1 MSYAN
6 FLQLIDHVVQCVKSY
21 VSLQARPLLVDALET
36 DDFRELADPALQCR
50 YSKTEMRR
58 MVEAAASCIRHSV
71 TKRPRMVQVT
81 TCITRRQIRK
91 YQKKMKN

>member
-1 MSYAN
+1 
-6 FLQLIDHVVQCVKSY
+6 
-21 VSLQARPLLVDALET
+21 LVDALET
-36 DDFRELADPALQCR
+36 DDFRELADPVLQSR

-81 TCITRRQIRK
+81 ICRTVSTTGIREVPSG
-91 YQKKMKN
+91 MKCVFLVL